1 MNDEPFQPAKAVFM
15 VTSVDFRALL
25 ATLNLVPRSLVAD
38 ADEDLPLTAVFQP
51 NHLKSFLL
59 KMFDP
64 NRKLPYIYSIGSSSI
79 VHSPQIRKHCLPLF
93 DSLEQAL
100 LMPNRKTIFFT
111 SLSFLRFKS
120 HRCNVHLVFVF
131 IFLFQ
136 NPLKV
141 CVANQIIVIY
151 TIKFRK

>member
-1 MNDEPFQPAKAVFM
+1 METSWLMNDEPFQPAKAVFM

-38 ADEDLPLTAVFQP
+38 TDEDLPLTAVFQP
-51 NHLKSFLL
+51 NHLKLFLL

-64 NRKLPYIYSIGSSSI
+64 NRTLPYIYSIGSGSI
-79 VHSPQIRKHCLPLF
+79 VHSPEIRKHCLPLF
-93 DSLEQAL
+93 DSLEQA

-131 IFLFQ
+131 IFLF
-136 NPLKV
+136 
-141 CVANQIIVIY
+141 
-151 TIKFRK
+151 